1 MLNSAR
7 IGGDGRMRGLIN
19 NDISVCVGCNRCI
32 RACPV
37 DEANIAYIENGEIK
51 VRIDSSKCIACGAC
65 VEACRHESRGFSD
78 DTEKFFE
85 DLRRGARI
93 SMFAAPAGRVNF
105 REFGKL
111 FTYLRKQGVR
121 FIYDVSLGADI
132 CTWAHIRYIQKN
144 NPGPIIT
151 QPCPAIVNYIL
162 MYHQDLIPNLSP
174 IHSPMLCTAV
184 YMKKYRGITDDLAVL
199 SPCIAKANEF
209 ESTGGLVR
217 YNVTFKKLIEYL
229 QANNIAL
236 PREES
241 GFDHPD
247 ASFGG
252 LYSMP
257 GGLKENVEFYL
268 GKALRIDKSEGQS
281 VVYKAID
288 EYAHKGKEYLPAIFD
303 VLNCQEG
310 CNMGT
315 ACEQKDAF
323 FEINKKMDDTRKA
336 VMNSRERSQFDELY
350 AGFDNSLKLQDFVR
364 RYTSIPV
371 HRISVN
377 DNDIEQAMDRLDKKT
392 KIQRQFDC
400 SACGAASCFEM
411 ASKIAKGVNVVENC
425 MQKNKNDIMK
435 QHDELLYV
443 QHKNAENMEQILD
456 DIEQVKQM
464 SGGINETVDG
474 INTAIRKFSAMA
486 KAIDQIA
493 MNINI
498 ISLNASV
505 EAARAGSHG
514 KTFAVVAE
522 EIRNLAASSKKSV
535 SETETISSQ
544 ALTSIDAINE
554 MVGQINEA
562 VSTAY
567 DNISILAKSS
577 HTLNGTAGEVRKAA
591 DVLRLN

>member
-1 MLNSAR
+1 
-7 IGGDGRMRGLIN
+7 MRGLIN
-19 NDISVCVGCNRCI
+19 NDTSVCVGCNRCI

-37 DEANIAYIENGEIK
+37 DEANIAYIDNGTIK

-65 VEACRHESRGFSD
+65 VEACKHESRGFSD
-78 DTEKFFE
+78 DTEKFFD
-85 DLRRGARI
+85 DLRQGVRI

-105 REFGKL
+105 KEYGKL
-111 FTYLRKQGVR
+111 FTFLRKQGVR

-144 NPGPIIT
+144 SPGPLIT

-162 MYHQDLIPNLSP
+162 MYHQDLIPKLSP
-174 IHSPMLCTAV
+174 VHSPMLCTAV
-184 YMKKYRGITDDLAVL
+184 YMKKYCGITDELAVL

-229 QANNIAL
+229 QKNNVVL

-247 ASFGG
+247 ASLGG

-268 GKALRIDKSEGQS
+268 GKTLRIDKSEGQN

-288 EYAHKGKEYLPAIFD
+288 EYAHKSKEYLPAIFD

-336 VMNSRERSQFDELY
+336 VTNGRERSQFDELY

-364 RYTSIPV
+364 RYTPIPV
-371 HRISVN
+371 RRIVVN
-377 DNDIEQAMDRLDKKT
+377 DDDIEQAMDKLDKKT

-425 MQKNKNDIMK
+425 TQKNKNDIMK

-464 SGGINETVDG
+464 SGGINDTVDG

-535 SETETISSQ
+535 SETESISSQ
-544 ALTSIDAINE
+544 ALTSIEAINE
-554 MVGQINEA
+554 MVGQINAA

-567 DNISILAKSS
+567 DNISLLAKSS
-577 HTLNGTAGEVRKAA
+577 HKLNGTASEAQKTT
-591 DVLRLN
+591 DVMRLN